1 MFEWLSSLPIW
12 AQVAVGVVLGGIIL
26 AMIYLV
32 ITTDPQDW
40 GCLFSLFALA
50 AIIVVAASFFIWG
63 LPAFRWDVWLPKAKV
78 LVAALAGFGAIA
90 GCVMFVAAVFN
101 RPVVAVGKNEAL
113 TKTPNLDVFPE
124 SGPAQPFICSFRDR
138 SGWFRAAMGESA
150 EIISTTPQKA
160 LLEYVRGL
168 EGKPYPKEA
177 HYLFA
182 ESEEGR
188 VVHKFSIRAFEEYAE
203 VKRTDTDSV

>member
-12 AQVAVGVVLGGIIL
+12 AQVAVGVVLGGIL
-26 AMIYLV
+26 LTLLFAVL
-32 ITTDPQDW
+32 TTEV
-40 GCLFSLFALA
+40 GCLGCGLFAGGVL
-50 AIIVVAASFFIWG
+50 ILSVVGFVLLIAFNNPSIRWG
-63 LPAFRWDVWLPKAKV
+63 DLIAGVIGFLVCCSIFSAVIGAVDSWKNRNTKIYHLNEFVVPDPRLPK
-78 LVAALAGFGAIA
+78 
-90 GCVMFVAAVFN
+90 
-101 RPVVAVGKNEAL
+101 
-113 TKTPNLDVFPE
+113 
-124 SGPAQPFICSFRDR
+124 PFICSFRNR
-138 SGWFRAAMGESA
+138 SGRFRAAMGESA

-188 VVHKFSIRAFEEYAE
+188 VVHKFSIPAFEEYAE